1 MESEVCMTSHPTN
14 ASLTQPDAL
23 GIPDIDRI
31 QALFDAATP
40 GPWEDSR
47 LAPAYILGAPPEDT
61 PVCSVG
67 EYEENGELA
76 YLFRNAAANRAAII
90 AAHNTFPRLL
100 ALAREALTQEG
111 RALELERRVKELER
125 EATERGYAY
134 LELRQNAEQERDDF
148 ARRCLEHMRLNLST
162 DGKGGY
168 SLPEADTI
176 LAAVKADLA
185 QKEHSHD

>member
-14 ASLTQPDAL
+14 APLTP
-23 GIPDIDRI
+23 
-31 QALFDAATP
+31 QAVTLAELDELQRLFDAATP
-40 GPWEDSR
+40 GERKVTFTSEED
-47 LAPAYILGAPPEDT
+47 AIIYIDLSESQAGP
-61 PVCSVG
+61 
-67 EYEENGELA
+67 
-76 YLFRNAAANRAAII
+76 NAASVLWQADWATGDDARLDA
-90 AAHNTFPRLL
+90 AAHNAFPSLL
-100 ALAREALTQEG
+100 ALAR
-111 RALELERRVKELER
+111 RAIELEEVLPK
-125 EATERGYAY
+125 Y
-134 LELRQNAEQERDDF
+134 LTAPMQRDDF